1 MLFYLI
7 TTNHS
12 GVCGQEHL
20 DSELIGAECRMNN
33 VTVRKNVFS
42 KMNSGKFRSQSAIFS
57 SHRISEFHAAG
68 YTEKRGLSFC
78 GRPKEGHTSG
88 SLLLCSDAMD
98 GATDFAPF
106 IKQLQESPPE
116 MVKSVSVSENTRKT
130 SISTANLESAAAAAA
145 AAAAATSLR
154 PIMLTSIL
162 PFEDADDTRYISPG
176 SESPKSPNTRSSGSA
191 FPNLD
196 PGSRPSNLLITGSN
210 VARLGSDLSHPSTT
224 FDDILDEGVS
234 SRSRQNS
241 DGSENYDVLLGIGN
255 NFSLDYDDSHRMI
268 RRNAN
273 GEVTTDP
280 GDNSPGDPFKFT
292 RSSSGRSKVRPRNRP
307 ASVILRSLGFAAK
320 GNITPQQLQ
329 ILLRMRELLRTGVDV
344 LKHGR
349 GGRPKKRVLF
359 CESEFSK
366 LCWRKP
372 CALRSVT
379 LYSIKMISHRLYLS
393 PNSQNSPTSN
403 LHMHLN
409 FYVCQ
414 LFHFSTVPSLIR
426 TPCTSAQ
433 LLLRAVT
440 PAWGASLVLLTAPRA
455 VPSQE
460 LDGLSQTVTELC
472 YCVTLSKS
480 VSSFSYM
487 FSYPALPCLALPG
500 LALPLFALN

>member
-1 MLFYLI
+1 M
-7 TTNHS
+7 
-12 GVCGQEHL
+12 CGQEHL
-20 DSELIGAECRMNN
+20 DSELIDAECRMNN

-57 SHRISEFHAAG
+57 SHRVSEFHAAG

-78 GRPKEGHTSG
+78 DRLKEGHTPG
-88 SLLLCSDAMD
+88 APLLRSDAMD
-98 GATDFAPF
+98 GAVDFAPF

-116 MVKSVSVSENTRKT
+116 MMKSASENTRKT
-130 SISTANLESAAAAAA
+130 SQTTANIESAAAAATA
-145 AAAAATSLR
+145 LR

-162 PFEDADDTRYISPG
+162 PFEDADDTQYISPG

-196 PGSRPSNLLITGSN
+196 PGSRPSNLLITGSD

-268 RRNAN
+268 RLNAN

-280 GDNSPGDPFKFT
+280 GDNSPGDTFKFA

-307 ASVILRSLGFAAK
+307 ASVVLRSLGFAAK

-372 CALRSVT
+372 CVLRSVT
-379 LYSIKMISHRLYLS
+379 LLS
-393 PNSQNSPTSN
+393 
-403 LHMHLN
+403 
-409 FYVCQ
+409 
-414 LFHFSTVPSLIR
+414 
-426 TPCTSAQ
+426 
-433 LLLRAVT
+433 
-440 PAWGASLVLLTAPRA
+440 
-455 VPSQE
+455 
-460 LDGLSQTVTELC
+460 
-472 YCVTLSKS
+472 
-480 VSSFSYM
+480 
-487 FSYPALPCLALPG
+487 
-500 LALPLFALN
+500 